1 MIDLGAPN
9 PLFLGPLAF
18 PQLAVMNAAAQLP
31 QFALPALLN
40 AFSAAAPVALQAL
53 TNPLI
58 PPFLSM
64 PSPASVLSAM
74 APIAGGGYAPQQARV
89 DLAPF
94 SQNDFIARAFDPNR
108 REAARMEL
116 GLRADP
122 LARAAFEQS
131 IGGRIVSF
139 GSACDGRFTIER
151 FPPAGPA
158 IGSGS
163 AINPLAAAI
172 QGITQQMAGAALAA
186 NPFAAL
192 ALGGLTNLANLLG
205 MGPQSF
211 ASFQGGVQG
220 MPLFGMGSASWNPL
234 AQPGKINGSNP
245 IRENVSSDQ
254 VHSIL
259 SDPSLTM
266 EDKIML
272 AMMLICAK
280 MDDDIK
286 RQTEYL
292 NQLQNQQGNR
302 DKMGKMTGLVG
313 TAAGAYFG
321 GPTGAKIG
329 ASLGSKLGGAGKED
343 AEKSIDLES
352 KKLERMITKRSQLFD
367 TMGKIMERYD
377 QSAKNV
383 IQSMRG

>member
-1 MIDLGAPN
+1 MIN
-9 PLFLGPLAF
+9 PGPPSPLLFGPLAF
-18 PQLAVMNAAAQLP
+18 PQAAVMNAAAQLP

-40 AFSAAAPVALQAL
+40 AFTAAAPLAQQAL
-53 TNPLI
+53 TNPFL
-58 PPFLSM
+58 PPFLAM

-74 APIAGGGYAPQQARV
+74 APIAGGGYAPQQRV

-94 SQNDFIARAFDPNR
+94 SPNDFFARAFDPNR

-122 LARAAFEQS
+122 FARTAFEQAV
-131 IGGRIVSF
+131 GGRIVSF

-151 FPPAGPA
+151 FPPAGPQQ
-158 IGSGS
+158 GSGG
-163 AINPLAAAI
+163 AINPLASAL
-172 QGITQQMAGAALAA
+172 QGITQQMAGAALSA

-192 ALGGLTNLANLLG
+192 ALGGLTNLANQLG

-220 MPLFGMGSASWNPL
+220 MPLFGVGQASWNPL

-245 IRENVSSDQ
+245 MRENASSDQ

-292 NQLQNQQGNR
+292 NSLQNQQGNR
-302 DKMGKMTGLVG
+302 DKVGKLGGLAG

-321 GPTGAKIG
+321 GPTGAKMG
-329 ASLGSKLGGAGKED
+329 AGVGSKLGGAGGQD
-343 AEKSIDLES
+343 AEKSIDIES